1 MDLVTARSSHG
12 PPTRGHKKRER
23 TRRLLI
29 DAAVEVIADKGETFT
44 FSDISAQAGVA
55 SGTIYNYFSSRDELI
70 DAVVPQVLGAFG
82 AESAAAFED
91 TDPVTRFATITA
103 LALRRAAVAPEEMS
117 VLLRLDRVQR
127 AAVTSDVLAHLRADL
142 AAGADAGRFQATI
155 DDATVDVV
163 IGALFFA
170 ARRIIDAPVSD
181 GYHARVV
188 AQLLRSL
195 GLHEAHAEAL
205 AAEAVATADT
215 IRPPD
220 HDG

>member
-1 MDLVTARSSHG
+1 VSVVTDGSSHG
-12 PPTRGHKKRER
+12 PVTRGHKKRER

-29 DAAVEVIADKGETFT
+29 DAAVEVIAHKGETFT

-55 SGTIYNYFSSRDELI
+55 SGTIYNYFSTRDELI

-82 AESAAAFED
+82 AESAAAFPD

-103 LALRRAAVAPEEMS
+103 LALRRAEVAPEEMS

-127 AAVTSDVLAHLRADL
+127 AVVNSDVLAHLRADL
-142 AAGADAGRFQATI
+142 AAGADTGRFHGTI

-163 IGALFFA
+163 IGALFFS
-170 ARRIIDAPVSD
+170 ARRIIDGPVGD
-181 GYHARVV
+181 GYRTRVV

-195 GLHEAHAEAL
+195 GLQPAHAEAL

-220 HDG
+220 DNG

>member
-1 MDLVTARSSHG
+1 MSRVTARSSRG
-12 PPTRGHKKRER
+12 PVTRGHKKRER

-55 SGTIYNYFSSRDELI
+55 SGTIYNYFSTRDELI

-82 AESAAAFED
+82 AESAAAFLD

-103 LALRRAAVAPEEMS
+103 LALRRAEVAPEEMS

-127 AAVTSDVLAHLRADL
+127 AAVNSDVLAHLRADL
-142 AAGADAGRFQATI
+142 AAGADTGRFRGTI

-170 ARRIIDAPVSD
+170 ARRIIDGPVGD
-181 GYHARVV
+181 GYRARVV

-195 GLHEAHAEAL
+195 GLQQAHAEAL
-205 AAEAVATADT
+205 AAEAVDTADT

-220 HDG
+220 DNG